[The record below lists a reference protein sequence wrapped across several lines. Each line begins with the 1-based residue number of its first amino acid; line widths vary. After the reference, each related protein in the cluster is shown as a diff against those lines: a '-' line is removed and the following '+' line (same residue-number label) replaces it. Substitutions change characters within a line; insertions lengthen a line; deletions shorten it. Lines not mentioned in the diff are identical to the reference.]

1 MPAGIYLL
9 KANKGND
16 RTICEICL
24 KLIIKIPER
33 DVTRR
38 FSVFIVDFEQVSNI
52 GMVFPLL
59 TLSI

>member
-16 RTICEICL
+16 RTICETCL

-59 TLSI
+59 TLSM